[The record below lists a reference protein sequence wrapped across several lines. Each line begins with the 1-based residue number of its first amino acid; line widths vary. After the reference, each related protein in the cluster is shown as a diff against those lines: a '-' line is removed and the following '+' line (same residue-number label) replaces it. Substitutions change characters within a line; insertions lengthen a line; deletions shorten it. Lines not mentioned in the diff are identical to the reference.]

1 MCFMSLHVWADLPD
15 RDVTLRLNNVSMEK
29 FLDELKEQTSINILY
44 NAQMFKE
51 TPAVTVNAKDEP
63 WQKV

>member
-29 FLDELKEQTSINILY
+29 FLDELK
-44 NAQMFKE
+44 
-51 TPAVTVNAKDEP
+51 
-63 WQKV
+63 